1 MKKVFAV
8 LAVVAMLVA
17 VAACGNKK
25 AEEVPAEEATEQVA
39 EDTTVTE
46 VVDTTVAA
54 EADSVV
60 AE

>member
-25 AEEVPAEEATEQVA
+25 AEEAPVEEEVVEQVV
-39 EDTTVTE
+39 EETVE
-46 VVDTTVAA
+46 VDTTAQT
-54 EADSVV
+54 DSVV

>member
-25 AEEVPAEEATEQVA
+25 AEEAPAEEPVE
-39 EDTTVTE
+39 E
-46 VVDTTVAA
+46 VCDSCAA
-54 EADSVV
+54 CADSCACEAPADTVV